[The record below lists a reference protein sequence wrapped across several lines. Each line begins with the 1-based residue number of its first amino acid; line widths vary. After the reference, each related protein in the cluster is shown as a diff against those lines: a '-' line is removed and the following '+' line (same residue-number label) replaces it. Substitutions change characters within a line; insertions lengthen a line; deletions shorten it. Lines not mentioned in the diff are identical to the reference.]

1 MLIAGLEEQ
10 TRELMSII
18 EGKDN
23 EIGGLKAKLEGVC
36 PMGLLEEC
44 QDRYNQMMNKSKNT
58 EKMLENKVATLE
70 KDLAMAKIV
79 KEG

>member
-1 MLIAGLEEQ
+1 M
-10 TRELMSII
+10 
-18 EGKDN
+18 
-23 EIGGLKAKLEGVC
+23 KAKLEGVC